1 MEKSEESKNLPPF
14 ERWSWRQH
22 VKNALLYCVMR
33 AGMVAAQRLPIRG
46 LLRLLGCLAPYL
58 FRREARRAHAQI
70 STMLPHVN
78 AAKTTRRMFVHF
90 AESIWELCRMH
101 QSVPTL
107 DAAARRV
114 LDEVL
119 AEKKGVVLITGH
131 IGNWEILG
139 QAIAVAGYP
148 ITYIARRAYDPRL
161 TAWLHQ
167 WRTSLGVQ
175 ILWRNRNSGRAI
187 LRVLEKNRLM
197 AFLIDQDTATA
208 GTYVPFFG
216 RPAFTP
222 TTPAALALRTGAPV
236 IFCWHHRRGKQ
247 HTINIERIHYSP
259 TGNTERDVLAL
270 TVILSARLESVIR
283 AVPEQWVWMHKRWR
297 TISQEYALEIET
309 LPVRS
314 ASN

>member
-1 MEKSEESKNLPPF
+1 MEKPKNLPPF
-14 ERWSWRQH
+14 ARWSWRQH
-22 VKNALLYCVMR
+22 IKNALLYYAMR
-33 AGMVAAQRLPIRG
+33 TGMAAAQRLPIRG
-46 LLRLLGCLAPYL
+46 LLRLVGCLAPYL

-70 STMLPHVN
+70 SIVLPHVD

-90 AESIWELCRMH
+90 AESIWELCRLH

-107 DAAARRV
+107 DDAARRV

-119 AEKKGVVLITGH
+119 AERKGVVLITGH
-131 IGNWEILG
+131 IGNWEMLG
-139 QAIAVAGYP
+139 QAIAAAGYP
-148 ITYIARRAYDPRL
+148 ITTIARPSYDPRV

-167 WRTSLGVQ
+167 WRTSRGLE

-187 LRVLEKNRLM
+187 LRVLGKNRLM

-216 RPAFTP
+216 RAAFTP
-222 TTPAALALRTGAPV
+222 TTPAALALRTGAPL

-247 HTINIERIHYSP
+247 HKITIERIHYAP
-259 TGNTERDVLAL
+259 TGNTEGDVLAL
-270 TVILSARLESVIR
+270 TVILTARLESVIR

-297 TISQEYALEIET
+297 TISEEYALGIT
-309 LPVRS
+309 
-314 ASN
+314 A